1 MIKNN
6 ETEPMCA
13 VDFAFRRIGGKYKGR
28 ILWYVS
34 KYEVLRFGE
43 LKRLMNDITTKM
55 LTQTLRELENNELLN
70 RKVYHEV
77 PPKVEYTLTK
87 TGKSLIPFINLLRDW
102 GISQMEKENIPIRKH
117 QV

>member
-1 MIKNN
+1 MKNN

-77 PPKVEYTLTK
+77 PPKVEYTLTE